1 MQQELDNKIKYSI
14 ITPTYSRPELL
25 EKTLCSVL
33 GQSHSDWEIIIIND
47 SPYYDYSI
55 FENKYII
62 NSKAFSSNFQN
73 NPEQIID
80 VNLTKIKYFKNEK
93 NLGVNFSRNFA
104 LDYIEKGNLAN
115 TSITKSSTVKTNL
128 EYIIFLD
135 DDDWLAPDALSNI
148 TDIINRENKLEWL
161 VTNRSHNNKKLVQI
175 RKIKKGNIFNYFYNC
190 LIFKN
195 FKGDVTHAIKKD
207 IALKSRF
214 CQKVKQGE
222 EWYYFINLPKN
233 FLYVD
238 INTTETNGYSDSG
251 LTSDLK
257 DKYIKNTKVLFREK
271 KNLKVF
277 IILIIRILNIIVKT
291 IFK

>member
-1 MQQELDNKIKYSI
+1 MKYSI
-14 ITPTYSRPELL
+14 ITPTYNRPELL
-25 EKTLCSVL
+25 EKTLSSVL
-33 GQSHSDWEIIIIND
+33 VQSHDDWEIIIIND
-47 SPYYDYSI
+47 SPECDYSA
-55 FENKYII
+55 FENEYMVDNKNFIL
-62 NSKAFSSNFQN
+62 NFQN

-80 VNLTKIKYFKNEK
+80 VNLTKIKYFRNEK
-93 NLGVNFSRNFA
+93 NMGVNFSRNFA
-104 LDYIEKGNLAN
+104 LDYIFKENKN
-115 TSITKSSTVKTNL
+115 SNL

-135 DDDWLAPDALSNI
+135 DDDWLAPDALQNL
-148 TDIINRENKLEWL
+148 TDIINKKEKQNLNKKVSKLEWL

-175 RKIKKGNIFNYFYNC
+175 KKLKRDNIFNYFYDC
-190 LIFKN
+190 LVFKN

-207 IALKSRF
+207 TALKSRF

-291 IFK
+291 VFK